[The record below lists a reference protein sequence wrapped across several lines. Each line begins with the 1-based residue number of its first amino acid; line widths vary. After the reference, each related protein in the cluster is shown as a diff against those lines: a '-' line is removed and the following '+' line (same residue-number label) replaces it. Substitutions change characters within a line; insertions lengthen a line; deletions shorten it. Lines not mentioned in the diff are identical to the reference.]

1 MAEGV
6 TMAKR
11 ARRTLTDEFKAETV
25 RFVRESGKSSRAAAL
40 ELDLNENA
48 VREWVRRADEAKA
61 SRPLSKVD
69 RDEVQQLQ
77 RKVRVLR
84 MERDI
89 LKKATAFF
97 ARESR

>member
-6 TMAKR
+6 TMGKR
-11 ARRTLTDEFKAETV
+11 ARRTFTDEFKTETV
-25 RFVRESGKSSRAAAL
+25 RFVRESGKSIRAAAR
-40 ELDLNENA
+40 ELDVNENA
-48 VREWVRRADEAKA
+48 LREWVRRADEAKA
-61 SRPLSKVD
+61 GRPLSKAD

-77 RKVRVLR
+77 REVRVLR